1 MPPSLAQRLLDA
13 VWDKVSA
20 AVDAGLSGKRE
31 NALADIVPLSD
42 RPYGAPGIS
51 LPPWGSKP
59 AAQSASRDRIAAEAT
74 EQFIQLRFDH
84 RFALDLDAL
93 QNFDNGDAGNTDDAV
108 TDWAAAAR
116 RRELTAVLEILAEV
130 GEPARLQ
137 LDAMRRLLP
146 DGYGTPEFVLWE
158 PLPGR
163 LDSIEASFGQPPKI
177 VATPPTENSWVRGLI
192 LRGAGGP
199 SVRRGQD
206 LTLDWLPFGEGIELV
221 LMGHL
226 RVYNVTSET
235 VTTLVDPGVTATVG
249 V

>member
-1 MPPSLAQRLLDA
+1 MPPSLAERLLDA

-20 AVDAGLSGKRE
+20 AVAAGLSGKRE
-31 NALADIVPLSD
+31 TALADIVPLTD
-42 RPYGAPGIS
+42 RPYGAAGIS
-51 LPPWGSKP
+51 LPPWVSG
-59 AAQSASRDRIAAEAT
+59 AQGAPASRDRVVAEAADGFV
-74 EQFIQLRFDH
+74 QFRFDH
-84 RFALDLDAL
+84 RLALDIDSL
-93 QNFDNGDAGNTDDAV
+93 QDFDAGQTVDAV
-108 TDWAAAAR
+108 TDWAASAR
-116 RRELTAVLEILAEV
+116 RRELTAVLEILAEE
-130 GEPARLQ
+130 GEQARLQ
-137 LDAMRRLLP
+137 LDTMRRLLP

-163 LDSIEASFGQPPKI
+163 LDAIEASFGQAPKI
-177 VATPPTENSWVRGLI
+177 VAAPPTENSWIRGLI

-206 LTLDWLPFGEGIELV
+206 LTLDWLPRGEGVELI

-226 RVYNVTSET
+226 RLYNATSAT